1 MLLFGL
7 TKPLGRFVLGL
18 AYKAWSRKWK
28 CIKMQQKL
36 IFLTKFD
43 YHGRTQPGRPA
54 TGRIIYT
61 KKIWEKLTVLGE
73 TDSYSEVDIDPTG
86 EPTTASSS
94 LSKNQTK
101 RSLQ

>member
-1 MLLFGL
+1 M
-7 TKPLGRFVLGL
+7 
-18 AYKAWSRKWK
+18 
-28 CIKMQQKL
+28 KMHKNAAKND
-36 IFLTKFD
+36 IFDEIWLS
-43 YHGRTQPGRPA
+43 GRTQPGQPA

-73 TDSYSEVDIDPTG
+73 TDSYSEVDIDLTG